1 MDLSDWIAGHAAR
14 TPQRAAIRFEGH
26 VLDYAALAAL
36 VERLARALAAQG
48 LQRGGCVAYLGLN
61 RPEELALLF
70 ACARLGALFMPLNW
84 RLAVPEHRERLLD
97 CPPAVLVAEDG
108 FVAQAAACA
117 DALPA
122 TARRVV
128 VGGSAPAGWL
138 AFDALLACAG
148 SGATPRDAALTMADP
163 LLLCHTSGSTGR
175 PKGVLL
181 TQQALAVNAANS
193 IALHDLR
200 ADDRILTTLPLFHV
214 GGLNNQTTPAL
225 AAGATVVLH
234 AKFDPQATFE
244 AIERER
250 ITLTVLVPTQLA
262 MMMAL
267 PQWSTADW
275 SSLRMISTGSTI
287 VPEHLI
293 RAVHARGV
301 PLVPIYGLTETCP
314 IAACLRPEDAERKA
328 GSAGRPAAHCALRVV
343 DAADRDV
350 APGERGEI
358 LIRGDNVMLG
368 YWRQPEASAAALAG
382 GWFHSGDI
390 GHFDA
395 EGYLWVDGRA
405 KEMIICGGENV
416 APAEI
421 ENLLLECP
429 EVAEAAVV
437 GRPDAAWGEVVVA
450 VVAPKPGRALSAPA
464 LLARLEGRIARYKHP
479 REVLLLDEL
488 PKTALGKVRREEL
501 RRLAAQGAGHAL
513 R

>member
-14 TPQRAAIRFEGH
+14 TPQQVALAFEGH
-26 VLDYAALAAL
+26 AWSYAALAEL
-36 VERLARALAAQG
+36 VARLADALAAQG
-48 LQRGGCVAYLGLN
+48 VRRGGCVAYLGLN
-61 RPEELALLF
+61 RPEELALVF

-97 CPPAVLVAEDG
+97 CPPALLLLEEA
-108 FVAQAAACA
+108 FKAQAAACA

-122 TARRVV
+122 GARCVV
-128 VGGSAPAGWL
+128 VGGRAPTGWL
-138 AFDALLACAG
+138 DFDALLRSAG
-148 SGATPRDAALTMADP
+148 SAPRDAAGTLADA

-193 IALHDLR
+193 IALHDLT
-200 ADDRILTTLPLFHV
+200 AADRILTTLPLFHV

-225 AAGATVVLH
+225 AAGASVVLH
-234 AKFDPQATFE
+234 AKFDPEAAFD

-262 MMMAL
+262 MMMAR
-267 PQWSTADW
+267 PRWATADL

-301 PLVPIYGLTETCP
+301 PLVQIYGLTETCP

-328 GSAGRPAAHCALRVV
+328 GSTGRPAVYCALRVV

-358 LIRGDNVMLG
+358 LIRGHNVMLG

-390 GHFDA
+390 GHFDD
-395 EGYLWVDGRA
+395 EGFLWVDGRA
-405 KEMIICGGENV
+405 KEMIISGGENI

-421 ENLLLECP
+421 ENVLLECP
-429 EVAEAAVV
+429 DVAEVAVV
-437 GRPDAAWGEVVVA
+437 GRPDARWGEVAVA
-450 VVAPKPGRALSAPA
+450 VVAPKDGHAIDAEG
-464 LLARLEGRIARYKHP
+464 LLTALEGRIARYKHP
-479 REVLLLDEL
+479 RQVLVVGQL

-501 RRLAAQGAGHAL
+501 RRLAAAGANDAM

>member
-14 TPQRAAIRFEGH
+14 TPQQVALAFEGH
-26 VLDYAALAAL
+26 AWSYAALAEL
-36 VERLARALAAQG
+36 VARLADALAAQG
-48 LQRGGCVAYLGLN
+48 VRRGGCVAYLGLN

-84 RLAVPEHRERLLD
+84 RLALPEHRERLLD
-97 CPPAVLVAEDG
+97 CPPALLLVEEG
-108 FVAQAAACA
+108 FTAQAAACA

-122 TARRVV
+122 GARCVV
-128 VGGSAPAGWL
+128 IGGCAPAGWL
-138 AFDALLACAG
+138 DFDALLRNADTAPRAAAG
-148 SGATPRDAALTMADP
+148 TLADP

-193 IALHDLR
+193 IALHDLT
-200 ADDRILTTLPLFHV
+200 AADRILTTLPLFHV

-225 AAGATVVLH
+225 AAGASVVLH
-234 AKFDPQATFE
+234 AKFDPEAAFD

-267 PQWSTADW
+267 PRWATADL
-275 SSLRMISTGSTI
+275 SGLRMISTGSTI

-301 PLVPIYGLTETCP
+301 PLVQIYGLTETCP

-328 GSAGRPAAHCALRVV
+328 GSTGRPAVHCALRVV

-350 APGERGEI
+350 APGTRGEI

-437 GRPDAAWGEVVVA
+437 GRPDMNWGEVVVA
-450 VVAPKPGRALSAPA
+450 VVAPRPGCRPSAAA

-501 RRLAAQGAGHAL
+501 RRLAAAGANDAM